1 MTKTKSPKPRK
12 NQSKYYEEFSI
23 IKDSTDNVV
32 EAVLK
37 QPPKKGLA
45 VSEKQE
51 KGLVGEVGYSNI

>member
-37 QPPKKGLA
+37 QPPKKDWRFL
-45 VSEKQE
+45 KNMK
-51 KGLVGEVGYSNI
+51 KG